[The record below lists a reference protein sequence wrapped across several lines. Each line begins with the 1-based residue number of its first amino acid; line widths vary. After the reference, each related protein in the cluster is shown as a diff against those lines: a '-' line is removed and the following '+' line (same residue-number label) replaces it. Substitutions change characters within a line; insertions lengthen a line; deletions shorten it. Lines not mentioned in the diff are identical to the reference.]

1 MPADASHVRN
11 IRPISKSLPRF
22 VRLGFRICSV
32 HHQHSQH
39 KIRVTG
45 RQKSLPLASAIT
57 QPRCLGVLSHL
68 FTFGDGF
75 QQTSRPPPDDCST
88 ASRRQLSMPRAS
100 VLAPYTEVVIGAGA
114 SLVAISQQPQAGIT
128 GRLER
133 HRSSAEFLRRVKN
146 PKITHA
152 VTRRMR
158 FDKRPGPASHCQD
171 TTC

>member
-22 VRLGFRICSV
+22 VRLGFRLCSV

-100 VLAPYTEVVIGAGA
+100 VLAPYTEVVISAGA
-114 SLVAISQQPQAGIT
+114 YHRTSGTTSELRGIPAAGQKSENNSCRHPSHAFRQASWACFT
-128 GRLER
+128 LSR
-133 HRSSAEFLRRVKN
+133 HNVLTSPSAY
-146 PKITHA
+146 A
-152 VTRRMR
+152 
-158 FDKRPGPASHCQD
+158 
-171 TTC
+171 TTLQ